1 MSRIQSERA
10 RSRRDVVLWIG
21 WLVLVTVTVA
31 VAVWALRILLD
42 VPERMMPYALG
53 GLLALPFAGAALFSA
68 RGRRRAGTV
77 FAPTLVV
84 SGVLLMVLAVYLVVV
99 VGLGDGVEGDEHRI
113 LSLSIVAGL
122 ISLLL
127 TGPARTRLGE
137 LADGVVGARRRPP
150 KTVLE
155 TFGTR
160 MSRAVPMDELLLQL
174 TETLRS
180 TMGPVGAEVWT
191 GSDGVLER
199 TVSVPE
205 QPRTRIALSGPE
217 LTAVSA
223 ARVSGNAW
231 AEVWLPQVL
240 IGRPEGTVLRIA
252 PITHLGR
259 LLGLLTSS
267 RAADSPGFTDEDDR
281 VLTELA
287 RQVGLALHN
296 VSLDTALQASLEE
309 LRQRNEELQASRA
322 RIVSAADASRR
333 QIERDIHDGAQ
344 QRLVAIAVK
353 IALARRLVD
362 GSAPQLSAMLDEL
375 RGDAQDTLTELRDL
389 AHGIYPPLLREHG
402 LPEALRNA
410 ANRSTVPATIENDLE
425 RRFGP
430 QLESAVYFCCL
441 EAMQNAGK
449 HAGEGAQLVIRLA
462 DKGTTLLFE
471 VADDGLGFDPVA
483 AKDRAG
489 FVNMRDRVGAFG
501 GRLEVESS
509 TGSGTV
515 VRGQLPVP
523 APDEST

>member
-1 MSRIQSERA
+1 MSGIRSERA
-10 RSRRDVVLWIG
+10 RARRDVVLWGG
-21 WLVLVTVTVA
+21 WSVLVTVTVA
-31 VAVWALRILLD
+31 AAVWALHILLD
-42 VPERMMPYALG
+42 VPEQMMPYALG
-53 GLLALPFAGAALFSA
+53 GLLGGPMVVVALFSA
-68 RGRRRAGTV
+68 RMRRRAGTV
-77 FAPTLVV
+77 FVPTVVV

-113 LSLSIVAGL
+113 LGLSIVAGL

-127 TGPARTRLGE
+127 AGPARTRLGE
-137 LADGVVGARRRPP
+137 LADGTVGGRRRPP

-180 TMGPVGAEVWT
+180 TTGPLGAEVWT

-205 QPRTRIALSGPE
+205 RPRTRIALSGPE
-217 LTAVSA
+217 LAAVSA

-240 IGRPEGTVLRIA
+240 IGRPEATVLRIA

-259 LLGLLTSS
+259 LLGLLTVS
-267 RAADSPGFTDEDDR
+267 RAADSPGFTDDDDR

-362 GSAPQLSAMLDEL
+362 GDAPQLSAMLDEL

-402 LPEALRNA
+402 LGEALRNA
-410 ANRSTVPATIENDLE
+410 AGRSSCPTRVEIGTE
-425 RRFGP
+425 RRFSP
-430 QLESAVYFCCL
+430 QVEAAVYFCCL

-449 HAGEGAQLVIRLA
+449 YAGEGAEVVVRVMQDGPALV
-462 DKGTTLLFE
+462 FE
-471 VADDGLGFDPVA
+471 VCDNGAGFDPA
-483 AKDRAG
+483 NASTSAG

-501 GRLEVESS
+501 GDLRVDSS
-509 TGSGTV
+509 PGHGTV
-515 VRGQLPVP
+515 VRGSLP
-523 APDEST
+523 AAAAELA